1 MYKVLHCD
9 CQTISEVYSRYSC
22 SYLFHRATR
31 IAIIADE
38 NDDLVLKG
46 LGREAFDL
54 DVGVLAKH
62 YFGKLHAAPSTV
74 EMFRLIEKLYVRTA
88 SLASLVRTESFA
100 T

>member
-1 MYKVLHCD
+1 ME
-9 CQTISEVYSRYSC
+9 IYSRYSC

-38 NDDLVLKG
+38 NGDLALKG

-62 YFGKLHAAPSTV
+62 YFGKLHAAPSTAV
-74 EMFRLIEKLYVRTA
+74 AKTL
-88 SLASLVRTESFA
+88 SF
-100 T
+100 TISVCNRKTHLRCSD

>member
-38 NDDLVLKG
+38 NGDLALKG

-62 YFGKLHAAPSTV
+62 YFGKLHAAPSTAV
-74 EMFRLIEKLYVRTA
+74 VKL
-88 SLASLVRTESFA
+88 SF
-100 T
+100 TISVCNRKTHLRCSD